1 MISVSMKTTF
11 LFVVSFVFLLTSVGK
26 SQSESIN
33 KKLSGNLNVDSKIAF
48 NEYEPLQVAKMDVQN
63 DRKKSPFLAG
73 LMSLVIPG
81 AGQVYTQ
88 HYLEA
93 GIFVAIEGALIT
105 TAIIYNKKGNQQT
118 ADFERYANQNWS
130 MVKYAE
136 WLNQWQG
143 GNVVINSDSTL
154 LPWQRIN
161 LKNLNDNEV
170 GSHHLA
176 AYGSQQYYELIGKY
190 EEYSPGWAQ
199 FNSQDNNEK
208 DVPAQ
213 MIAYSHMRGDAN
225 NLYTDATR
233 AITFIF
239 VNHLLSAIDAAWGAS
254 RYNNNLIAM
263 QLKLNPNY
271 YANSVSLY
279 PTLNLSYNF

>member
-1 MISVSMKTTF
+1 MKTTF
-11 LFVVSFVFLLTSVGK
+11 LFVIGIVVVLSSIGK
-26 SQSESIN
+26 SQSKPLNE
-33 KKLSGNLNVDSKIAF
+33 KFSGNLEVDSRIAF
-48 NEYEPLQVAKMDVQN
+48 HEYEPLQATKIDVQN
-63 DRKKSPFLAG
+63 GEKKSPLLAG
-73 LMSLVIPG
+73 FLSLLVPG
-81 AGQVYTQ
+81 AGQVYTK
-88 HYLEA
+88 HYIEG
-93 GIFVAIEGALIT
+93 GIFVAIEGALIA
-105 TAIIYNKKGNQQT
+105 TAIIYNKKGDQKT
-118 ADFERYANQNWS
+118 TEFEHYADQNWS
-130 MVKYAE
+130 MVKYAT
-136 WLNQWQG
+136 WLNQWHD
-143 GNVVINSDSTL
+143 GNVPINSDSTL
-154 LPWQRIN
+154 QPWERIN
-161 LKNLNDNEV
+161 LKTLNNYEI

-176 AYGSQQYYELIGKY
+176 EHGSQQYYELIGKY
-190 EEYSPGWAQ
+190 EQYSPGWAQ
-199 FNSQDNNEK
+199 FNSNDPNER

-271 YANSVSLY
+271 YTNSISLY